1 LRTINKIEKM
11 KTEKELNQ
19 DILQLTLEIQER
31 HPELV
36 KYLSELQ
43 ETLPAYDDPQ
53 VNIKYLENYYQ
64 SLVEIRDKYKLEHEV
79 IDKQK
84 MEE

>member
-1 LRTINKIEKM
+1 M